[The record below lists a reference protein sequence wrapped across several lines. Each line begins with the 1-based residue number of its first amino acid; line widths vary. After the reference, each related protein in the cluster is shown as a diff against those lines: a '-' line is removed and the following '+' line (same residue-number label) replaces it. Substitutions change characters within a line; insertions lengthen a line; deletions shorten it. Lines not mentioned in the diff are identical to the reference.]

1 MRRDVLEALR
11 HHEQAKAKIEEGLD
25 FSNRFYF
32 SGSEGLKAGH
42 VAMGAPAAA
51 GVNGSNATAYVSDT
65 VFNPGASMNIFYL
78 VGFLLMLIV

>member
-1 MRRDVLEALR
+1 M
-11 HHEQAKAKIEEGLD
+11 
-25 FSNRFYF
+25 
-32 SGSEGLKAGH
+32 
-42 VAMGAPAAA
+42 MGAPAAAA